1 MLGKLDSG
9 IAARIIDE
17 ALAEDL
23 SLGDPTTEA
32 TIAPD
37 ASATGVILVKQNGV
51 VAGLEVASEVF
62 RRVDEQ
68 LTFTP
73 LVSDGDF
80 VAAMTEAARVSGRAA
95 SLLKAERTALNFLQR
110 MSGIATLTR
119 AFVGAVAGTGVKI
132 TDTRKTAPCLRF
144 FDKWAVRLGGGVNH
158 RMALHDMILIKDN
171 HVALAGG
178 VRAALRACKRYQE
191 LHQLDLP
198 IEIEARSIRDVEEIM
213 IEGGVSRIMFD
224 NFTTEMLRE
233 AVALV
238 GNAVETEASGSIT
251 LDRVSEIAETG
262 VDFIS
267 IGALTH
273 SARALDISF
282 EILS

>member
-23 SLGDPTTEA
+23 SLGDPTTDA
-32 TIAPD
+32 IVAPD

-171 HVALAGG
+171 HIALAGG

-213 IEGGVSRIMFD
+213 SEGGASRIMFD
-224 NFTTEMLRE
+224 NFTIEMLRE